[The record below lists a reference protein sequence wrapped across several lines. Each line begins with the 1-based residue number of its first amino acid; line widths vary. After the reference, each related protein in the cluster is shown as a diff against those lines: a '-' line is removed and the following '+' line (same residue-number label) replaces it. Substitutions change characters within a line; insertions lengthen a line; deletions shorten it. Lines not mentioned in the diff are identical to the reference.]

1 MRWRKTGAGLVRPFL
16 SAADAATLQRFST
29 SSRSGAEAGPLLNLT
44 QRLILGCVLL
54 AGLTVGLLAA
64 THRALAAAGQ
74 LGLAWGFVA
83 AAILIA
89 GVTIFWV
96 LQPIR
101 GLARD
106 AHKIAQGNLEHR
118 TGWKSRDDFGVI
130 AAELNRLAVRLR
142 DLHESDAGRRQM
154 EFQLSDAVL
163 QSIFEPII
171 VTDGKGH
178 ILKVNQAAAELM
190 GEAATDRMALTNTPG
205 GDKILSAIRD
215 AVSMQK
221 AVATEDEASM
231 LPMRIGKQERS
242 YRLRTTPMRDS
253 EGRLLGTV
261 TTLEDVTSLQ
271 DIDRFKTRFLNVASR
286 KLRDPLLQLR
296 RGLYALGHGFGGEL
310 DPLQAELVAAAG
322 EESEK
327 LDELMG
333 DLIEVAEL
341 DTGKRELNLERVR
354 PLQALT
360 NARDR
365 YVDDAARKGIRVE
378 VRAYADLAT
387 VLADRRALRTILDN
401 LLANALRYTPEEGEV
416 LLAAEEVKDS
426 VQFTV
431 RDTGRGIEAER
442 LSTIFDRFNP
452 MSDAGSGLGLALV
465 RRLVEQ
471 LSGQIAVESRLGNG
485 TTFRFTLP
493 VAVVDTTRH
502 PIEVG

>member
-1 MRWRKTGAGLVRPFL
+1 M
-16 SAADAATLQRFST
+16 
-29 SSRSGAEAGPLLNLT
+29 LNLA
-44 QRLILGCVLL
+44 QRLILGCALI
-54 AGLTVGLLAA
+54 AALTMGLLLA
-64 THRALAAAGQ
+64 THRALHAAGQ
-74 LGLAWGFVA
+74 MGLGWGFVA
-83 AAILIA
+83 A
-89 GVTIFWV
+89 V
-96 LQPIR
+96 LVVELGTVYFVLAPIR
-101 GLARD
+101 QLAKD

-118 TGWKSRDDFGVI
+118 TEWKSRDDFGVI
-130 AAELNRLAVRLR
+130 AAELNRVAVRLR
-142 DLHESDAGRRQM
+142 DLHESAAGRRQM

-178 ILKVNQAAAELM
+178 ILKVNQAAAELL
-190 GEAATDRMALTNTPG
+190 GTAATDRMALANTPG

-221 AVATEDEASM
+221 AVAAEDEASM
-231 LPMRIGKQERS
+231 LPMRIGKLERS

-253 EGRLLGTV
+253 EGRLLGSV

-271 DIDRFKTRFLNVASR
+271 DTDRFKTRFLNVASR

-296 RGLYALGHGFGGEL
+296 RGLYALSQGFGGEL
-310 DPLQAELVAAAG
+310 QPLQTELVAAASK
-322 EESEK
+322 ESEK

-341 DTGKRELNLERVR
+341 DTGKRDLQLEPVR

-365 YVDDAARKGIRVE
+365 YCDDAARKRIRVD
-378 VRAYADLAT
+378 VRAYADLSR
-387 VLADRRALRTILDN
+387 VKADRRALRTILDN

-416 LLAAEEVKDS
+416 LMAAEEVKEF

-471 LSGQIAVESRLGNG
+471 LGGQIAVESRLGHG

-493 VAVVDTTRH
+493 VAAVEVGRH
-502 PIEVG
+502 PVEVG

>member
-1 MRWRKTGAGLVRPFL
+1 M
-16 SAADAATLQRFST
+16 
-29 SSRSGAEAGPLLNLT
+29 LNLT

-54 AGLTVGLLAA
+54 AGLTLGLVAA
-64 THRALAAAGQ
+64 AHRALLAAGQ
-74 LGLAWGFVA
+74 LELAWGMAA
-83 AAILIA
+83 AAIAVLA
-89 GVTIFWV
+89 GMVYFV

-106 AHKIAQGNLEHR
+106 ARKIAQGNLEHR
-118 TGWKSRDDFGVI
+118 TEWKSRDDFGVI

-142 DLHESDAGRRQM
+142 DLHDSEAGRRQM

-178 ILKVNQAAAELM
+178 LLKVNQAAAELL
-190 GEAATDRMALTNTPG
+190 GDAAGDRLALANTPG
-205 GDKILSAIRD
+205 GDKILSAIRN

-221 AVATEDEASM
+221 AVAAEDEASM
-231 LPMRIGKQERS
+231 LPMRIGKLERS

-271 DIDRFKTRFLNVASR
+271 DTDRFKTRFLNVASR

-296 RGLYALGHGFGGEL
+296 RGLYALSQGFGGEL
-310 DPLQAELVAAAG
+310 QPLQVELVTAAG
-322 EESEK
+322 KESEK

-341 DTGKRELNLERVR
+341 DTGTRELRLEQIR

-365 YVDDAARKGIRVE
+365 YCDEASRKGIRVE
-378 VRAYADLAT
+378 VRAYADLA
-387 VLADRRALRTILDN
+387 VVQADRRALRTILDN

-416 LLAAEEVKDS
+416 LLAAEEVKNS

-452 MSDAGSGLGLALV
+452 MSDSGSGLGLALV
-465 RRLVEQ
+465 RRLIEQ
-471 LSGQIAVESRLGNG
+471 LGGQIAVESRLGHG

-493 VAVVDTTRH
+493 VATVEATRR
-502 PIEVG
+502 PVEVG